1 MLDPKRD
8 RLDYGKE
15 LNTPS
20 KIEFGTPD
28 EFELDAAIATTYS
41 LDLDAL
47 LAVSVALGF
56 KDTLEGDLSGE
67 KLVLLEAISSLKGKL
82 KVFYQ
87 KGKVNLPPE
96 YNYLFTLLEPCL
108 SPVVPSGGAF
118 SSFHPKLWLL
128 RFVESSKKRNREIRY
143 RLIVLTRNL
152 TFDRSWDLAMSIDGK
167 VVKELQFENE
177 NRKWIDFF
185 LELLK
190 DEKTFLPKKSFTKEL
205 PYIEWEMIDG
215 TRGLKLLP
223 GSEKYQSPLDIK
235 NIDSMMVLSPFIKD
249 AGNQIK
255 ALDWLGSKV
264 PKGGKKL
271 LLSRAEELNAIGEE
285 KLADWECYSINN
297 DVVEG
302 EERLEEGIKRHNLH
316 AKLIVT
322 QRGAVVDWHLGSA
335 NATSAALGDASN
347 DPRNTEFMVKFSGK
361 SSKIGPDILMQQW
374 IGEENGRGLFVRHTF
389 ETLDDLEKSETNK
402 QLRSLIFALIDAQW
416 LLQGTIEPTGTY
428 TLTLDV
434 NSKNLFER
442 IEDSGAQI
450 EVDQLA
456 IAGSKQLLTEQ
467 MQWHNVELTQISA
480 FIPISIRLQ
489 AEEDIVEKVLIQV
502 PLDLEGGDTRYQ
514 GILKKMLD
522 SNEKV
527 LNYIRMLLNP
537 EADKNE
543 WLAHERN
550 NKNTINAEIDV
561 FNTESPLFE
570 QLMFTASRHPEALE
584 RLEILIK
591 NLENSNVEIPKEF
604 KVLWQHFRMGI
615 KLNA

>member
-1 MLDPKRD
+1 MLEPKRD
-8 RLDYGKE
+8 RFDYGE
-15 LNTPS
+15 QLNA
-20 KIEFGTPD
+20 PD
-28 EFELDAAIATTYS
+28 GFELDAAIATTYS

-67 KLVLLEAISSLKGKL
+67 KLVLLEAISSLKDKL

-87 KGKVNLPPE
+87 KGKINLPPE

-108 SPVVPSGGAF
+108 SPVVPSGGEF

-128 RFVESSKKRNREIRY
+128 RYVESCKKRNHEIRY
-143 RLIVLTRNL
+143 RIIVLTRNL

-205 PYIEWEMIDG
+205 PYIEWVMING

-223 GSEKYQSPLDIK
+223 GSEKYKSPLDFK

-264 PKGGKKL
+264 LKGGKKL
-271 LLSRAEELNAIGEE
+271 LLSRAEELNAIGKE
-285 KLADWECYSINN
+285 KLADWECYSINS

-322 QRGAVVDWHLGSA
+322 QRGTMVDWHLGSA

-347 DPRNTEFMVKFSGK
+347 DPRNTEFMVKFSGN
-361 SSKIGPDILMQQW
+361 SSKIGPDCLKEQW
-374 IGEENGRGLFVRHTF
+374 IGKEDGRGLFVHHVF
-389 ETLDDLEKSETNK
+389 EILDDLEKSETSA
-402 QLRSLIFALIDAQW
+402 QLRSIIFALIDAQW
-416 LLQGTIEPTGTY
+416 LLKGTIEPTGVY

-434 NSKNLFER
+434 NSKKLFEK
-442 IEDSGAQI
+442 IEDSGAQV

-480 FIPISIRLQ
+480 FIPISIRLLQ
-489 AEEDIVEKVLIQV
+489 AEEEIVEKVLIQV

-550 NKNTINAEIDV
+550 NKNTINTEIDV

>member
-1 MLDPKRD
+1 MLEPKKD
-8 RLDYGKE
+8 RFDYGE
-15 LNTPS
+15 QLNA
-20 KIEFGTPD
+20 PD
-28 EFELDAAIATTYS
+28 GFKLDAAIATTYS
-41 LDLDAL
+41 LDLNAL

-67 KLVLLEAISSLKGKL
+67 KLVLLEAISSLKDKL

-87 KGKVNLPPE
+87 KGKINLPPE

-108 SPVVPSGGAF
+108 SPVVPSGGEF

-128 RFVESSKKRNREIRY
+128 RYVESRKKRNREIRY
-143 RLIVLTRNL
+143 RIIVLTRNL
-152 TFDRSWDLAMSIDGK
+152 TFDRSWDLAISIDGE
-167 VVKELQFENE
+167 VMKEIQFEYD

-190 DEKTFLPKKSFTKEL
+190 DEKTFAPKKTLKNEL
-205 PYIEWEMIDG
+205 PYIKWTMMKNTWGE
-215 TRGLKLLP
+215 KLLP
-223 GSEKYQSPLDIK
+223 GGGKYKHPLDFW
-235 NIDSMMVLSPFIKD
+235 NIESMLVVSPFIKD

-255 ALDWLGSKV
+255 GLDWLGSKV
-264 PKGGKKL
+264 PEGGRKL
-271 LLSRAEELNAIGEE
+271 LFSRAEELNAIGEE
-285 KLADWECYSINN
+285 KLSGWECYAINS

-302 EERLEEGIKRHNLH
+302 EEKLEEGIERHNLH

-322 QRGAVVDWHLGSA
+322 QRGNVVDWHLGSA
-335 NATSAALGDASN
+335 NATSAALGDASH
-347 DPRNTEFMVKFSGK
+347 DPKNIEFMVRFSGN
-361 SSKIGPDILMQQW
+361 SDKIGSDLLVEQW
-374 IGEENGRGLFVRHTF
+374 VGKEDGRGLFVKHMF
-389 ETLDDLEKSETNK
+389 ETQDDLENVEAST

-416 LLQGTIEPTGTY
+416 LLKGTIEPTGVY

-434 NSKNLFER
+434 NSKKLFDK
-442 IEDSGAQI
+442 IEDSGAQV

-480 FIPISIRLQ
+480 FIPISIRLLQ
-489 AEEDIVEKVLIQV
+489 AEEDRVEKVLIQV
-502 PLDLEGGDTRYQ
+502 PLELEGGDTRYQ

-522 SNEKV
+522 NNEKI

-543 WLAHERN
+543 WLAHERSRAN
-550 NKNTINAEIDV
+550 NVNAELDV
-561 FNTESPLFE
+561 FDIESPLFE

-584 RLEILIK
+584 RLEMLIK
-591 NLENSNVEIPKEF
+591 NLEDSNVKVPKEF
-604 KVLWQHFRMGI
+604 KALWQHFRVGI
-615 KLNA
+615 KANV